1 MQIHVIGPAPEA
13 APQLR
18 AYAEYRVFSRLAPLA
33 RDVLSVQVVM
43 TTSKGGETVC
53 AVCADLGPAGST
65 QARSRH
71 LHPIRALDIVADRL
85 ADATLRRIRGDAEV
99 EISP

>member
-1 MQIHVIGPAPEA
+1 MQIHVIGQAPEA

-33 RDVLSVQVVM
+33 REVLSVQVVM
-43 TTSKGGETVC
+43 TLSKGGETVC

-71 LHPIRALDIVADRL
+71 LHPIRALDLVADRL
-85 ADATLRRIRGDAEV
+85 ADATLRHMRGGAEGGL
-99 EISP
+99 SP

>member
-1 MQIHVIGPAPEA
+1 MQIQVIGPAPDA
-13 APQLR
+13 VPQLR

-33 RDVLSVQVVM
+33 RDVRSVQVVM
-43 TTSKGGETVC
+43 TTSKGGATLC

-71 LHPIRALDIVADRL
+71 LHPIRALDIVADKL
-85 ADATLRRIRGDAEV
+85 ADATLRHMRREAEAEV
-99 EISP
+99 SP